1 MASYRQRYP
10 RQKSPHRR
18 FLFVLG
24 AIFFLAYV
32 ILGFMLIFYK
42 SLPIPLSQDRRIIMG
57 IILIVYGIIRGV
69 RVVQQFKDDNN

>member
-10 RQKSPHRR
+10 KQKSPHRR

-32 ILGFMLIFYK
+32 VLGFMLIFYK
-42 SLPIPLSQDRRIIMG
+42 GLPIPLSQDRRMIMG
-57 IILIVYGIIRGV
+57 IILIVYGFIRGV